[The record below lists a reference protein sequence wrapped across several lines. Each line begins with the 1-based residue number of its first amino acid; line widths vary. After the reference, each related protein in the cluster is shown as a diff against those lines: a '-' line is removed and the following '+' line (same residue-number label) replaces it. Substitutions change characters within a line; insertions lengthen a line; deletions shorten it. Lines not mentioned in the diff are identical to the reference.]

1 MNKIKIL
8 IADDHTILRDGI
20 VSLLQ
25 TEPSFAVTG
34 TAGNGYEV
42 MELIQK
48 NEYNVCLL
56 DINMPGLDGIETAKL
71 IKEKK
76 PDIKIIMLTTY
87 NDGEIISEMVNI
99 GVAGY
104 LLKNSDKG
112 ELIEAISKV
121 MKGRHYFSEEVE
133 NIIFQ
138 GLTQHKSSDVVML
151 TERELEVMNLL
162 AKEYTNDKIAAA
174 LHISYRTVETHR
186 KNIMQKTKAHNL
198 AGLLKYAYSKGL
210 SLIHI

>member
-210 SLIHI
+210 LK